1 MSGAVAV
8 EENGK
13 ISLITPRAVFFLWLG
28 AFAYSLIAG
37 VVLQTL
43 LLPMLPSMHAGHGL
57 MFGDAIF
64 FHEQALWLVAQIES
78 GGWGEWRLVPSAA
91 TTANVGVLAALYAFF
106 GPEPLLFLPL
116 NAAFH
121 ALGTVLVLLVA
132 LQLFPDRVGLRGGLL
147 AALVFLI
154 FPSALVWYGQNH
166 KDAFAIA
173 GFLLVLL
180 AFLRALDWA
189 GGRALLS
196 NVLMFVAGFFL
207 VSIMRPHLPFIYLIA
222 FGGAFLIVAF
232 FSLVRCDWNKRR
244 GLLAFAGLLLLGVA
258 LLPVVPVSHG
268 LVEGGAD
275 IVPGYNS
282 PVETTWAW
290 QESSYLP
297 RSLDGLLHKVASVR
311 VYFIGFGQLSEAGS
325 GIDESVRPQNAE
337 ELVFYLPRALQVG
350 VFAPFPSFW
359 VERLSPARVVGALET
374 LAFYLFFPGVL
385 VMLWRRMSR
394 GLFICLSVA
403 LAVIMINAVVSPNLG
418 TLHRVRF
425 GQWFIFMIVGACGWV
440 TLWDWVAAR
449 FVTREH
455 SGPVMPSGSKAASA
469 GFMVMLISL
478 LGFIGLLIRDLLLI
492 DRVGFGQALDSY
504 YLAMMLPVF
513 FTGILAVPLGDA
525 LSTRIVQL
533 AEHFKVKGLLRAVS
547 SLTLLLFILISTGLL
562 LFTDQIFAFFVADG
576 DVSLVR
582 QLFPMAL
589 LLLVFSGLLVTGN
602 SLVNSLG
609 RPVLAAAG
617 QLAVPVVVILVVLLA
632 DGSRAVSAAML
643 GMVLGQLVNLAVLSV
658 LLWRYGFNVVPG
670 SLAPLRGESE
680 MLHNVKWLALCALL
694 TGVAVPVNYWFAG
707 SIGVGAVS
715 TWALGSKLIQVSSV
729 IGAALM
735 TAVFVPYM
743 SKVVAAG
750 VRSRIRDDLFTSLIV
765 GGWGSVV
772 VVMAVFIFAEPL
784 IYTGSQGVEQEHA
797 AEVLITIVK
806 LGALQLPFVMSSILL
821 FKLCAVSSGS
831 LKAVVA
837 ALVGLLVNV
846 LLNILLV
853 PQFGLVGL
861 AMAWTLSSLV
871 TTLVIM
877 AATREHSHL
886 SVRDAFMV
894 LATWLML
901 GVLAAA
907 LHFHSLLGGLVAT
920 VLAGLLMFYQLRL
933 LSQQREHLVSPS

>member
-1 MSGAVAV
+1 MSGAAVAK
-8 EENGK
+8 ENGR
-13 ISLITPRAVFFLWLG
+13 ISLISSRAIFLVWFG
-28 AFAYSLIAG
+28 AFVYALIAG
-37 VVLQTL
+37 VVLQKL

-57 MFGDAIF
+57 MYGDAIF
-64 FHEQALWLVAQIES
+64 FHEQALRLVAQIEM
-78 GGWGEWRLVPSAA
+78 GGWSQWQLVPSAT
-91 TTANVGVLAALYAFF
+91 TTANVGILAALYALF

-132 LQLFPDRVGLRGGLL
+132 LQLFPDRTGLRGGLL
-147 AALVFLI
+147 AALVFLV
-154 FPSALVWYGQNH
+154 FPSAMVWYGQNH

-173 GFLLVLL
+173 GFLLILL
-180 AFLRALDWA
+180 ALLRALDCECL
-189 GGRALLS
+189 RALLM
-196 NVLMFVAGFFL
+196 NTLMFVAGFFL
-207 VSIMRPHLPFIYLIA
+207 VSMMRPHLPFIYLVA
-222 FGGAFLIVAF
+222 FGGAFLVVVF
-232 FSLVRCDWNKRR
+232 VSFVRGRGSERR
-244 GLLAFAGLLLLGVA
+244 GLFAFAGLLLLGA
-258 LLPVVPVSHG
+258 MMLSIIPASHG

-275 IVPGYNS
+275 IAPGYNS
-282 PVETTWAW
+282 PSDNYWTW
-290 QESSYLP
+290 QESTYLP
-297 RSLDGLLHKVASVR
+297 RSLDGLLQRVASVR

-325 GIDESVRPQNAE
+325 GIDESVKPQNAE
-337 ELVFYLPRALQVG
+337 ELAFYLPRALQVG

-359 VERLSPARVVGALET
+359 VERLSPARVVGAVET
-374 LAFYLFFPGVL
+374 LVFYLFFPGVL
-385 VMLWRRMSR
+385 IMLWRRMSQ
-394 GLFICLSVA
+394 GLFLCLAVA

-425 GQWFIFMIVGACGWV
+425 GQWFLFIIVGACGWFA
-440 TLWDWVAAR
+440 LWDRIVAR
-449 FVTREH
+449 FVSREH
-455 SGPVMPSGSKAASA
+455 LSSVMPSGSKAASA

-492 DRVGFGQALDSY
+492 DRVGFGQVLDSY

-533 AEHFKVKGLLRAVS
+533 MDRIKVQKLLRAVS
-547 SLTLLLFILISTGLL
+547 SFTLLLFVSISAVLIV
-562 LFTDQIFAFFVADG
+562 FVDQIFAFFVVDG

-582 QLFPMAL
+582 QLFPVAL

-617 QLAVPVVVILVVLLA
+617 QLTVPVVVVLVVLLV
-632 DGSRAVSAAML
+632 DNSNAVSAAML
-643 GMVLGQLVNLAVLSV
+643 GMVLGQLANLAVLSA

-670 SLAPLRGESE
+670 PLSPLQGESE

-694 TGVAVPVNYWFAG
+694 TGLTGPVNYWFAG

-750 VRSRIRDDLFTSLIV
+750 GRVRIRNDLFTSLIV
-765 GGWGSVV
+765 GGWGCVV
-772 VVMAVFIFAEPL
+772 IVMTVFIFAEPL
-784 IYTGSQGVEQEHA
+784 IFTGSQGVEQEHA

-831 LKAVVA
+831 LRAVVA
-837 ALVGLLVNV
+837 ALMGLLTNV

-853 PQFGLVGL
+853 PRFGLVGL
-861 AMAWTLSSLV
+861 AMAWTLSSFLV
-871 TTLVIM
+871 TLVIM
-877 AATREHSHL
+877 VATRKHSHL
-886 SVRDAFMV
+886 SWRDTLMV
-894 LATWLML
+894 VATWLVL
-901 GVLAAA
+901 VALAAA
-907 LHFHSLLGGLVAT
+907 LHFHSVLFGSGVVLLGA
-920 VLAGLLMFYQLRL
+920 LLMIRQLRL
-933 LSQQREHLVSPS
+933 LSLQYQ